1 MTPTNEQQPEVR
13 RERGRGAIYQR
24 PGISAFW
31 WMRFYKNGKQYR
43 MSTAETDEKKALR
56 VLNAKLKER
65 DGELVGGK
73 KMVTPAQSRITVNEL
88 LTVLELDYKLRGKS
102 GARLLSNLKPLQEH
116 FGPARANQLS
126 SADVDKFIE
135 SALQHGRRKLEKG
148 KLGKPARPASI
159 NRSLQLLSQSYKL
172 AIRTGR
178 LSAAPYIRRLSE
190 VGNARA
196 GFFSNMELRSV
207 VSNLPEYLQDFT
219 LFAFLCGWR
228 CGEIKS
234 LRWADLDGD
243 TIKLRAENSKN
254 RHARAVPLVGEL
266 AEILERRRLLMST
279 KTDLIFHN
287 ADAPV
292 GDFRKAWK
300 TASKLAGVNR
310 LFHDLRRSFVRD
322 ATRSGTPQSVVMAIS
337 GHKTVSV
344 FLRYNITNDADVRTA
359 LLDRQNYSA
368 TEKERTER
376 AALPVTEVVQ

>member
-1 MTPTNEQQPEVR
+1 MTTQQQPESQQ
-13 RERGRGAIYQR
+13 RERGRGSIYQR

-73 KMVTPAQSRITVNEL
+73 KMVTPTQSRITVNDL
-88 LTVLELDYKLRGKS
+88 LSALKLDYKLRGKS
-102 GARLLSNLKPLQEH
+102 GARLLSNLKPLEEH

-135 SALQHGRRKLEKG
+135 SALQHGRRKLENG
-148 KLGKPARPASI
+148 KPGKPARPASI

-207 VSNLPEYLQDFT
+207 VSDLPEYLQDFT
-219 LFAFLCGWR
+219 LFAFLTGWR

-234 LRWADLDGD
+234 
-243 TIKLRAENSKN
+243 
-254 RHARAVPLVGEL
+254 P
-266 AEILERRRLLMST
+266 
-279 KTDLIFHN
+279 
-287 ADAPV
+287 
-292 GDFRKAWK
+292 
-300 TASKLAGVNR
+300 
-310 LFHDLRRSFVRD
+310 
-322 ATRSGTPQSVVMAIS
+322 
-337 GHKTVSV
+337 
-344 FLRYNITNDADVRTA
+344 
-359 LLDRQNYSA
+359 
-368 TEKERTER
+368 
-376 AALPVTEVVQ
+376 